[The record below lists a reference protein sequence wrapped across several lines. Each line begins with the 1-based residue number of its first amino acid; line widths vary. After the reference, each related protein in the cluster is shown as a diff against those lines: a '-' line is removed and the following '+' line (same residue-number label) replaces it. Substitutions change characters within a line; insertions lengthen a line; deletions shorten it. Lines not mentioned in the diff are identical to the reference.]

1 MSTRYVWAKYSI
13 DSIVNI
19 ANRAE
24 AVRGIEVTRDVLEW
38 HENSTGERIPE
49 RVRYSKVVYDD
60 LYVNSNGN
68 IGGTGGT
75 TYYSDEYD
83 DGVGSGGITLGK
95 SGYIQKGT
103 SSYNRGLWY
112 KIESGEWIDII
123 WASDFSNPS
132 TLTNGCRR
140 ATVSQEKGSLTGYAS
155 SATDGAYP
163 ADGVSGNVCLSK
175 RSPSFSLK
183 VHQDQPV
190 QRVFLSI
197 TDRERFR
204 HFDKA
209 AA

>member
-83 DGVGSGGITLGK
+83 DGVGRGGITLGK
-95 SGYIQKGT
+95 SGYIQ
-103 SSYNRGLWY
+103 
-112 KIESGEWIDII
+112 
-123 WASDFSNPS
+123 
-132 TLTNGCRR
+132 
-140 ATVSQEKGSLTGYAS
+140 
-155 SATDGAYP
+155 
-163 ADGVSGNVCLSK
+163 
-175 RSPSFSLK
+175 
-183 VHQDQPV
+183 
-190 QRVFLSI
+190 
-197 TDRERFR
+197 
-204 HFDKA
+204 
-209 AA
+209 